1 MNFYVKFFKLSIKYK
16 NIFYYRHDL
25 KNKKSVCVFYNQRIN
40 CFLQLTIFLQK
51 HYFFKKVFLN
61 IMFKYYSSFWYLYL
75 YNPLNISLYNKVIKM
90 TYNKYYNTSYKSNFN
105 VLFWNYNSNVS
116 NYLNFYN
123 INRSLKNIIK
133 LEDMKNTSKIIY
145 NQLKNKNSYKVW
157 YDKKSKLYS
166 KSKFFKNN
174 FKDSNFT
181 INFLRVQRRYNKRRY
196 SRVRAYSRSP
206 FFASISLS
214 SIILANFWG
223 GTIKSVDWSTS
234 WIINIDINLVTFIII
249 FYLFYRIWR
258 LNYFTSSIRYKNKI
272 KISNI
277 IHKLFIIKFN
287 NDK

>member
-1 MNFYVKFFKLSIKYK
+1 MSFYVKFFKSSIKYK
-16 NIFYYRHDL
+16 GIFYYGYNL
-25 KNKKSVCVFYNQRIN
+25 KSKKSPCVLYNQRIH

-51 HYFFKKVFLN
+51 HFFFKRVFLN

-75 YNPLNISLYNKVIKM
+75 YNPHDDVLYNKIIKM
-90 TYNKYYNTSYKSNFN
+90 TYEKYFNTTYKSNSR

-123 INRSLKNIIK
+123 ANRSLKNIIQ
-133 LEDMKNTSKIIY
+133 LEDMKTLSNKMY
-145 NQLKNKNSYKVW
+145 NQAKVQKNHKFW
-157 YDKKSKLYS
+157 FDK
-166 KSKFFKNN
+166 KSKFFKKHWF
-174 FKDSNFT
+174 FKNDFKKSDFT

-196 SRVRAYSRSP
+196 SRVRAYSRAP
-206 FFASISLS
+206 FFSGISLS

-223 GTIKSVDWSTS
+223 GTIKSVDWVTS
-234 WIINIDINLVTFIII
+234 WIINLDINLVLFIII

-258 LNYFTSSIRYKNKI
+258 LKYFSSSIRNKQKI
-272 KISNI
+272 KISSI